1 MKHSPTKKD
10 FNPSDLDS
18 KNVETEVLENFS
30 KDVVE
35 IWNANLIRKSRALMA
50 TAKVDTEN
58 FVWITE
64 ADPENNNRFKLDNY

>member
-1 MKHSPTKKD
+1 MKYSPTKKD

-30 KDVVE
+30 KDVAE
-35 IWNANLIRKSRALMA
+35 IWNANLVRKSRALMA
-50 TAKVDTEN
+50 TTKVDTEN